1 MGGLY
6 MHYKRK
12 KVATLLLTCI
22 LSSASSSVVSAHAIQ
37 PLQTATTTCPRDSC
51 YGDCGAYNCKIYK
64 VVPVSV
70 YYTLSE
76 CKRIVRNY
84 SNFSTV
90 SEFAGYA
97 AGIVNIPAGIL
108 LGRFSG
114 SMSTAKAFFQKAVN
128 LNCGIAISYEW
139 VITDITSSSY
149 SRKSTVVY
157 R

>member
-1 MGGLY
+1 

-37 PLQTATTTCPRDSC
+37 PLQTGTTTCPRDSC

-64 VVPVSV
+64 VVPV
-70 YYTLSE
+70 
-76 CKRIVRNY
+76 Y